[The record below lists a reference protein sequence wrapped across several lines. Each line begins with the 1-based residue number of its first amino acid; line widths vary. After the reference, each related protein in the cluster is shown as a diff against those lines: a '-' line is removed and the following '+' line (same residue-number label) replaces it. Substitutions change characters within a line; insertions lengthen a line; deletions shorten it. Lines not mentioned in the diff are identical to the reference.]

1 MKNLSQSDYE
11 ITKLSALI
19 CRALVCFTVAVAFN
33 VVFQPAFADGY
44 EPSVLETRVL
54 SYENEPGYQAAFGQP
69 NNLVA
74 PQESLLAKQQGI
86 IDAQAQHL
94 RRVEVTTSAQVWRL
108 LPIDENGWRHQ
119 KFLVRLNNG
128 TTVLVAN
135 DLTMGQMVPVNPG
148 DIVEIKGEYI
158 WTRRGG
164 VLHWTHHTDDAH
176 QGGWIRLGEKIY
188 Q

>member
-1 MKNLSQSDYE
+1 MSNRSLNINAFVRS
-11 ITKLSALI
+11 TF
-19 CRALVCFTVAVAFN
+19 RALGCLTI
-33 VVFQPAFADGY
+33 VVVLIAGLPPSFADGY
-44 EPSVLETRVL
+44 EPTALEARVL
-54 SYENEPGYQAAFGQP
+54 SYENEPGYEAAFGQP
-69 NNLVA
+69 NNMPT
-74 PQESLLAKQQGI
+74 PQESLLVSQQGI
-86 IDAQAQHL
+86 IDAQTQQL
-94 RRVEVTTSAQVWRL
+94 RRVEVTTFVQVLRL
-108 LPIDENGWRHQ
+108 LPTDENGWRHQ
-119 KFLVRLNNG
+119 KFLIRLNNG

-176 QGGWIRLGEKIY
+176 PGGWIRLGGKVY